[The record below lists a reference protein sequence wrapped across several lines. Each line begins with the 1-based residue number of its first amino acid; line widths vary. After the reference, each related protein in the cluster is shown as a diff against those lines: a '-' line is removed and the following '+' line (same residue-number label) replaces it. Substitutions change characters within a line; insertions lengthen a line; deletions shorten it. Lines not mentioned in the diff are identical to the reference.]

1 MKFLLSFFRYLKGQK
16 EYEVELQFTSQTSK
30 LLNKV
35 DVTEK
40 PEIKKDPTSTS
51 SEKALPPSIM
61 ASTVSLQDAKPPP
74 AYSDIYNSNDDADE
88 IESKP
93 GPSGANLTI
102 DVPAVPQRKVIDIA
116 EERNYP
122 CYISFD
128 DAANVSDELCVS

>member
-1 MKFLLSFFRYLKGQK
+1 M
-16 EYEVELQFTSQTSK
+16 
-30 LLNKV
+30 
-35 DVTEK
+35 
-40 PEIKKDPTSTS
+40 TSTA

-102 DVPAVPQRKVIDIA
+102 DVPAVPQRKVMYFD
-116 EERNYP
+116 NDTNSGNF
-122 CYISFD
+122 ISFNV
-128 DAANVSDELCVS
+128 AA